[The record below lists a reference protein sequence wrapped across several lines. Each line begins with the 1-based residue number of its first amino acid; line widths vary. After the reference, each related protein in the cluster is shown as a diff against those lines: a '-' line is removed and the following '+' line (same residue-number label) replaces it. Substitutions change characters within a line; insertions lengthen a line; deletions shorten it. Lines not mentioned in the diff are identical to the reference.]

1 MAMSKASATP
11 SNEPLQCIL
20 PASKPLPPAPYKQQ
34 VHLQYFVYNIA
45 SIKNSSAS
53 IVKNIASIVNKIAFI
68 AHYVGNIA
76 SVILPVCK

>member
-1 MAMSKASATP
+1 MALKMDF
-11 SNEPLQCIL
+11 
-20 PASKPLPPAPYKQQ
+20 PALKSLPPAPYKQQ
-34 VHLQYFVYNIA
+34 VHLQFFVYNFA
-45 SIKNSSAS
+45 SINNSSAS